1 MDEQA
6 STRGRRRLDAR
17 RRRERAER
25 ILDAAT
31 SLAERWGFD
40 KTAMEDIAREA
51 GVAKGTIYHH
61 WSSREDLFICVL
73 LRECLQMVEELQAQ
87 VQHDPEGLTLHGL
100 VKYSVLATVRR
111 PLPRALLLTDS
122 RTLGSIARH
131 EYLREG
137 SLMRRRMDFLRDLL
151 VFLREEGMVR
161 TDLSLE
167 DVLHTLGAICIG
179 FMTVE
184 HFWPEGVTIPP
195 ERQCDL
201 LAEATRRTLET
212 GRQPTPEH
220 QERLS
225 RFLEERLGQM
235 VTMVRAYLQQ
245 HLEEVDDGSAD

>member
-1 MDEQA
+1 MTKQTGA
-6 STRGRRRLDAR
+6 RGRRRADPR

-31 SLAERWGFD
+31 ALVERWGFD
-40 KTAMEDIAREA
+40 KTTMEDIAREA
-51 GVAKGTIYHH
+51 GVAKGTIYLH
-61 WSSREDLFICVL
+61 WGSREDLFMCVL
-73 LRECLQMVEELQAQ
+73 LREWLQMVEELQHH
-87 VQHDPEGLTLHGL
+87 VWSDPEGLTLHGL
-100 VKYSVLATVRR
+100 VKYSVLATLRR

-137 SLMRRRMDFLRDLL
+137 SLVRRRMDFLREL
-151 VFLREEGMVR
+151 VEFLRQEGMVR

-167 DVLHTLGAICIG
+167 EVTHTLGAISIG

-184 HFWPEGVTIPP
+184 HFWPEGVTIPL

-212 GRQPTPEH
+212 GRQPTPE
-220 QERLS
+220 QMERLA
-225 RFLEERLGQM
+225 RFLEERIGQM
-235 VTMVRAYLQQ
+235 ITMVRAYLQQ